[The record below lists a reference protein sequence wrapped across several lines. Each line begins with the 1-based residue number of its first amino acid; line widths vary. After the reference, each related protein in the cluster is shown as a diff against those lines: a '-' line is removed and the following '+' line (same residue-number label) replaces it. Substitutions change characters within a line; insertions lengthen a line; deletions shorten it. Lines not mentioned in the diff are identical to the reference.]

1 MSYSNITEGEQRFL
15 IRLVKMYGE
24 DMAKMFFKQRVK
36 KDPPT
41 KIDMPKKELPNIDLN
56 LF

>member
-1 MSYSNITEGEQRFL
+1 
-15 IRLVKMYGE
+15 MYGE